1 MGGGTPNIAS
11 VIGYQKGIVSIMQI
25 ISRLRIRKLLMLS
38 GCTKGQ
44 SAIMLRKLFRTAA
57 TCLRRTTIFEPQN
70 NNELEKPGFHFW
82 IPVVLFS
89 FFVFPTSKCKC
100 HSITHFGEIKECKC
114 MVILRDFPA
123 TVVHC
128 LGWCNIMTPEVWA
141 KIHLWDPYPM
151 TCQSDHPCRP

>member
-1 MGGGTPNIAS
+1 MQNDANLKPQRHFNHHFGYLIMLNFWGRNGSTKINHLKSCVVVPLFPCLSCKNLRFDEHICHNGGRNPQHSFGHWVPKRNCKHHL
-11 VIGYQKGIVSIMQI
+11 QKQI

-44 SAIMLRKLFRTAA
+44 SAIMLRKLFRTSA

-89 FFVFPTSKCKC
+89 FFCFP
-100 HSITHFGEIKECKC
+100 HF
-114 MVILRDFPA
+114 
-123 TVVHC
+123 
-128 LGWCNIMTPEVWA
+128 
-141 KIHLWDPYPM
+141 
-151 TCQSDHPCRP
+151 